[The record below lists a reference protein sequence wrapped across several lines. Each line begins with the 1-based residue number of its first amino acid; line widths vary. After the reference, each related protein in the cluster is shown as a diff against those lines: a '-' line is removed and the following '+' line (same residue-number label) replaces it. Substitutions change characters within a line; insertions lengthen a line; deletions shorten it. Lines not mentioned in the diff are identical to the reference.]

1 MALQSPRHD
10 HKPKMASISAESEFD
25 RNKTR
30 PARQTRHITILI
42 TCIFGRQRKLKTD
55 KIKLL
60 VTQNKYFLL
69 QDVSSIGLDFNHVR

>member
-60 VTQNKYFLL
+60 DNSEQIFFIAGRVEY
-69 QDVSSIGLDFNHVR
+69 RP